1 MKKRYLK
8 QLLVGFVTVFSLITL
23 IACGSQEKKMSFQRI
38 DQNLQYDLRLT
49 YYYKGDIVTKQTTD
63 SFWSYKT
70 LGATKKED
78 VKDRIDK
85 ASQMYQNIEGIKE
98 KVTYEEKGV
107 KETVEINFNKV
118 DFDKLAT
125 LPGMYTDK
133 NTRKSKK
140 VSMKASK
147 ELLTSKGFKEITDGK
162 FEKLK

>member
-49 YYYKGDIVTKQTTD
+49 YYYKGDIVTKQTTN

-70 LGATKKED
+70 LGAAKKED

>member
-8 QLLVGFVTVFSLITL
+8 QLLVSIVAVFSLITL

-49 YYYKGDIVTKQTTD
+49 YYYKGDTVTKQTTN
-63 SFWSYKT
+63 SFLSYKT

-85 ASQMYQNIEGIKE
+85 ASQMYQNIKGIKE

-133 NTRKSKK
+133 NTRKTKK

>member
-8 QLLVGFVTVFSLITL
+8 QLLVSFVTVFSLITL

-140 VSMKASK
+140 ISMKASK

>member
-49 YYYKGDIVTKQTTD
+49 YYYKGDIVTKQTTN

-85 ASQMYQNIEGIKE
+85 ASQMYQNIEGKKE

>member
-49 YYYKGDIVTKQTTD
+49 YYYKGDIVTKQTTN

-78 VKDRIDK
+78 VKNRIDK

>member
-38 DQNLQYDLRLT
+38 NQNLQYDLRLT
-49 YYYKGDIVTKQTTD
+49 YYYKGDIVTKQTTN

-133 NTRKSKK
+133 NTRKTKK

>member
-133 NTRKSKK
+133 NTRKTKK

>member
-49 YYYKGDIVTKQTTD
+49 YFYKGDIVTKQTTN

-133 NTRKSKK
+133 NTRKTKK

>member
-23 IACGSQEKKMSFQRI
+23 IACGSEEKKMSFQRI

-49 YYYKGDIVTKQTTD
+49 YYYKGDIVTKQTTN

>member
-23 IACGSQEKKMSFQRI
+23 IACGSQEKKMSFQRV

-49 YYYKGDIVTKQTTD
+49 YYYKGDIVTKQTTN

>member
-49 YYYKGDIVTKQTTD
+49 YYYKGDIVTKQTTN

-78 VKDRIDK
+78 VKDKIDK
-85 ASQMYQNIEGIKE
+85 ASQRYQNIKGIKE
-98 KVTYEEKGV
+98 KVTYEKKGV
-107 KETVEINFNKV
+107 KEIVEINFHKV
-118 DFDKLAT
+118 DFD
-125 LPGMYTDK
+125 
-133 NTRKSKK
+133 
-140 VSMKASK
+140 
-147 ELLTSKGFKEITDGK
+147 
-162 FEKLK
+162 

>member
-8 QLLVGFVTVFSLITL
+8 QLLVGFVTVFSLVTL

-49 YYYKGDIVTKQTTD
+49 YYYKGDIVTKQTTN

-118 DFDKLAT
+118 DFDKLVT

-140 VSMKASK
+140 ISMKASK

>member
-49 YYYKGDIVTKQTTD
+49 YYYKGDIVTKQTTN

-147 ELLTSKGFKEITDGK
+147 ELLTSKGFKEVTDGK

>member
-8 QLLVGFVTVFSLITL
+8 PLLVGFVALFALITL
-23 IACGSQEKKMSFQRI
+23 IACGTQEKKMLFQRI

-49 YYYKGDIVTKQTTD
+49 YYYKNDVVTKQTTK
-63 SFWSYKT
+63 SFLSYKS

-78 VKDRIDK
+78 VKDKIDK
-85 ASQMYQNIEGIKE
+85 ASQRYQNIKGIKE
-98 KVTYEEKGV
+98 KVTYEKNGV
-107 KETVEINFNKV
+107 KEIVEINFNKV

>member
-49 YYYKGDIVTKQTTD
+49 YYYKGDIVTKQTTN

-133 NTRKSKK
+133 NTKKTKK

-162 FEKLK
+162 FKKLK

>member
-8 QLLVGFVTVFSLITL
+8 PLLVGFVAVFSLITL
-23 IACGSQEKKMSFQRI
+23 IACGSQEKKISFQRI

-49 YYYKGDIVTKQTTD
+49 YYYKGDIVTKQTTN

-78 VKDRIDK
+78 VKDKIDK

-107 KETVEINFNKV
+107 KEIVEINFNKV

-140 VSMKASK
+140 ISMKASK

>member
-49 YYYKGDIVTKQTTD
+49 YYYKGDIVTKQTTN

-78 VKDRIDK
+78 IKDRIDK

>member
-49 YYYKGDIVTKQTTD
+49 YYYKGDIVTKQTTN

-107 KETVEINFNKV
+107 KETVEINFNK
-118 DFDKLAT
+118 LAT

-133 NTRKSKK
+133 NTRKTKK

>member
-49 YYYKGDIVTKQTTD
+49 YYYKGDIVTKQTTN

-85 ASQMYQNIEGIKE
+85 ASQMYQNIDGIKE

>member
-49 YYYKGDIVTKQTTD
+49 YYYKGDIVTKQTTN

-118 DFDKLAT
+118 DFDKLVN

-147 ELLTSKGFKEITDGK
+147 KFLTSKGFKEITDGK

>member
-8 QLLVGFVTVFSLITL
+8 QLLVSIVAVFSLITL

-49 YYYKGDIVTKQTTD
+49 YYYKGDTVTKQTTN
-63 SFWSYKT
+63 SFLSYKT

-78 VKDRIDK
+78 VKDSMDK
-85 ASQMYQNIEGIKE
+85 ASQMQRNIKGTKE

-107 KETVEINFNKV
+107 KETVEIKFHKV

-140 VSMKASK
+140 ISMKASK

>member
-8 QLLVGFVTVFSLITL
+8 QLLVSFVTVFSLITL

-49 YYYKGDIVTKQTTD
+49 YYYKGDIVTKQTTN

-118 DFDKLAT
+118 NFDKLAT

-140 VSMKASK
+140 ISMKASK

>member
-49 YYYKGDIVTKQTTD
+49 YYYKGDIVTKQTTN

-85 ASQMYQNIEGIKE
+85 ASQMYQNIKGIKE

-118 DFDKLAT
+118 NSDKVAT
-125 LPGMYTDK
+125 LPGM
-133 NTRKSKK
+133 
-140 VSMKASK
+140 
-147 ELLTSKGFKEITDGK
+147 
-162 FEKLK
+162 

>member
-8 QLLVGFVTVFSLITL
+8 QLLVSFVTVFSLITL

-38 DQNLQYDLRLT
+38 DQSLQYDLRLT

-125 LPGMYTDK
+125 LPEMYTDK

-140 VSMKASK
+140 ISMKASK

>member
-1 MKKRYLK
+1 MKKSYFK
-8 QLLVGFVTVFSLITL
+8 QLLLGFVTIVSLIIL
-23 IACGSQEKKMSFQRI
+23 GACGAQEKTMSFQRI

>member
-8 QLLVGFVTVFSLITL
+8 QLLVSIVAVFSLITL

-49 YYYKGDIVTKQTTD
+49 YYYKGDIVTKQTTN

-118 DFDKLAT
+118 NFDKLAT

-140 VSMKASK
+140 ISMKASK

>member
-49 YYYKGDIVTKQTTD
+49 YYYKGDIVTKQTTN

-118 DFDKLAT
+118 NFDKLAT

-140 VSMKASK
+140 ISMKASK

>member
-8 QLLVGFVTVFSLITL
+8 PLLVGFVAVFSLITL

-49 YYYKGDIVTKQTTD
+49 YYYKGDIVTKQTTN
-63 SFWSYKT
+63 SFWSYKA

-78 VKDRIDK
+78 VKDKIDK

-140 VSMKASK
+140 ISMKASK

>member
-1 MKKRYLK
+1 
-8 QLLVGFVTVFSLITL
+8 
-23 IACGSQEKKMSFQRI
+23 MSFQRI

-85 ASQMYQNIEGIKE
+85 ASQMYQNIKGIKE
-98 KVTYEEKGV
+98 KVVYEDKGV
-107 KETVEINFNKV
+107 RESLEINFNKV
-118 DFDKLAT
+118 DFDKLVN

-147 ELLTSKGFKEITDGK
+147 SS
-162 FEKLK
+162 

>member
-1 MKKRYLK
+1 LR
-8 QLLVGFVTVFSLITL
+8 
-23 IACGSQEKKMSFQRI
+23 EKKNVR
-38 DQNLQYDLRLT
+38 
-49 YYYKGDIVTKQTTD
+49 YKNSREKPLNQEIKPFPSENQTG
-63 SFWSYKT
+63 Y
-70 LGATKKED
+70 KKED

>member
-49 YYYKGDIVTKQTTD
+49 YYYKGDIVTKQTTN

-107 KETVEINFNKV
+107 KETVEINFNK
-118 DFDKLAT
+118 D
-125 LPGMYTDK
+125 
-133 NTRKSKK
+133 RKS
-140 VSMKASK
+140 VV
-147 ELLTSKGFKEITDGK
+147 
-162 FEKLK
+162 

>member
-8 QLLVGFVTVFSLITL
+8 QLLVGFVTVFSLVTL

-49 YYYKGDIVTKQTTD
+49 YYYKGDIVTKQTTN

>member
-49 YYYKGDIVTKQTTD
+49 YYYKGDIVTKQTTN

-78 VKDRIDK
+78 VKDKIDK
-85 ASQMYQNIEGIKE
+85 ASQI
-98 KVTYEEKGV
+98 
-107 KETVEINFNKV
+107 
-118 DFDKLAT
+118 
-125 LPGMYTDK
+125 
-133 NTRKSKK
+133 
-140 VSMKASK
+140 SK
-147 ELLTSKGFKEITDGK
+147 ELKKKLLMKRTELKKLWKLTLTKWI
-162 FEKLK
+162 LIN

>member
-8 QLLVGFVTVFSLITL
+8 PLLVGFVALFALITL
-23 IACGSQEKKMSFQRI
+23 IACGTQEKKMSFQRI

-49 YYYKGDIVTKQTTD
+49 YYYKNDVVTKQTTK
-63 SFWSYKT
+63 SFLSYKS

-78 VKDRIDK
+78 VKDKIDK
-85 ASQMYQNIEGIKE
+85 ASQRYQNIKGIKE
-98 KVTYEEKGV
+98 KVTYEKNGV

-133 NTRKSKK
+133 NTR
-140 VSMKASK
+140 ASK

-162 FEKLK
+162 FKKLK